1 MQDMKWSYSV
11 SLMQVG
17 TIKMAAE
24 IVECSEVDADLVL
37 CSGRS
42 MINIISIGD
51 FSNAGCKKSRTC

>member
-1 MQDMKWSYSV
+1 
-11 SLMQVG
+11 MQVG

-42 MINIISIGD
+42 MIIIIIVD
-51 FSNAGCKKSRTC
+51 FNNAGCKKSRTC

>member
-1 MQDMKWSYSV
+1 
-11 SLMQVG
+11 MQVG

-42 MINIISIGD
+42 MIIIIIVD
-51 FSNAGCKKSRTC
+51 FNNAGCKKFRTF

>member
-1 MQDMKWSYSV
+1 
-11 SLMQVG
+11 
-17 TIKMAAE
+17 MAAE

-42 MINIISIGD
+42 MIIIIID